1 MVAGSQAEWVAQA
14 GTDGRMF
21 HSEKG
26 RHLPYTRGSLEAGKP
41 PSELEREPPGEPP
54 GEPRS
59 EPAKPSSIY
68 YSYYLDRLNSLP
80 AINKHLKSEYPL
92 LITPYT

>member
-1 MVAGSQAEWVAQA
+1 MTRSPLERPKCYDPTNMVAGSQAEWVAQA

-26 RHLPYTRGSLEAGKP
+26 RHLPYTRGSLEAGEP

-54 GEPRS
+54 GEPHS

-68 YSYYLDRLNSLP
+68 
-80 AINKHLKSEYPL
+80 I
-92 LITPYT
+92 